1 VGLDPQLKETLVS
14 HLGRSLGVAAGLLL
28 VTLSCSRP
36 ESLDAPP
43 GFRRFIDGLSNHHMP
58 ITTSSPLAQKYFDQ
72 GIRLVYAFNHAEAIR
87 AFEAAQKLDADCAM
101 CYWGAALA
109 LGPNINAPME
119 PEAVKPALEAVAK
132 AQERVAKASP
142 REQAYVAA
150 IATRYSDK
158 PDADR
163 AALDK
168 AYADAMRGVARDY
181 PDDLDAATLFAESL
195 MDLTPWAYWRK
206 NGDQTEYTGEIV
218 GQLERVLASNPE
230 HPGANHYYIHATEA
244 SGQAGKA
251 LASAKRLETLAPV
264 AGHLVHMPAHTYMR
278 VGLYREASAA
288 NAKGAQADEAYMAW
302 CKSGGYYVQAYY
314 PHNLHFLWAS
324 ETLEGKA
331 EASLATAKRLAEV
344 ITPDAARAA
353 PPAHEIYAVRYF
365 APVRFGKW
373 EQILA
378 EPAPPDDLRYAL
390 GMYHWARGMALANT
404 GKLDEAVQERETLAS
419 IAAEDGVKKLAFLE
433 GSASQLL
440 QIAGH
445 VLTAEISGKQG
456 DTDRAVE
463 SLDAAQATEYAL
475 AYTEP
480 PGWPLPVRQYQGA
493 ALLAAGRAADA
504 EAAYRADLV
513 DYPENGW
520 SLYGLSASL
529 RAQSKSADDVDR
541 RFKDAWEGADVT
553 LASSRF

>member
-1 VGLDPQLKETLVS
+1 MSQM
-14 HLGRSLGVAAGLLL
+14 GRGLGVAAALLL
-28 VTLSCSRP
+28 ATLSCSHK

-43 GFRRFIDGLSNHHMP
+43 GFRRFIDGLSTHHMP
-58 ITTSSPLAQKYFDQ
+58 ISATPLAQKYFDQ
-72 GIRLVYAFNHAEAIR
+72 GIRLVYAFNHLEAIR
-87 AFEAAQKLDADCAM
+87 AFEAAQKLDPDCAM
-101 CYWGAALA
+101 CWWGKALA

-119 PEAVKPALEAVAK
+119 ADAVKPALEAVAE
-132 AQERVAKASP
+132 AQKRAPKASQ
-142 REQAYVAA
+142 REQAYVSA
-150 IATRYSDK
+150 IATRYSDQ
-158 PDADR
+158 PGAER

-168 AYADAMRGVARDY
+168 AYADAMRELAKAY

-206 NGDQTEYTGEIV
+206 NGDQTEYTGEIIV
-218 GQLERVLASNPE
+218 QLERVLAANPE

-244 SGQAGKA
+244 SGQPGKA
-251 LASAKRLETLAPV
+251 LASAKRLESLAPM

-278 VGLYREASAA
+278 VGLYRDASAA

-302 CKSGGYYVQAYY
+302 CKSGGFYQQAYY

-324 ETLEGKA
+324 ETMEGKA
-331 EASLATAKRLAEV
+331 EASLATSKRLAEV
-344 ITPDAARAA
+344 VTADAARAA
-353 PPAHEIYAVRYF
+353 PPAHEIYAIRYF

-378 EPAPPDDLRYAL
+378 EPAPPEDLRYAT

-404 GKLDEAVQERETLAS
+404 DKLDQAVKEREALDAVAS
-419 IAAEDGVKKLAFLE
+419 EDAVKNLAFLE
-433 GSASQLL
+433 GAASQLL

-445 VLTAEISGKQG
+445 LLTAEIAAKQG
-456 DTDRAVE
+456 DTDHAVE
-463 SLDAAQATEYAL
+463 SLESANAAEDAL

-493 ALLAAGRAADA
+493 ALLAAGRPADA
-504 EAAYRADLV
+504 EAVYRADLV
-513 DYPENGW
+513 EYPENGW
-520 SLYGLSASL
+520 SLYGLGASM
-529 RAQSKSADDVDR
+529 RAQQKSADDVDR
-541 RFKDAWEGADVT
+541 RFQEAWSGADVK